1 MTMRRKIFLASVVF
15 LLLAQG
21 AFAAQI
27 GDFKSPSLDGEVF
40 TQEILK
46 DAKLT
51 VFNVWG
57 TFCPPCLRE
66 MPDLGELAA
75 ELKADGV
82 QIVGLLCDWYDQNGE
97 FSMKQISEAKNL
109 IEQTHANYLH
119 LLLNGDLEAGLGA
132 IRAIPKTF
140 FVSSGGEILG
150 AVTGAQSKE
159 KWRAVISEMLE
170 KCGR

>member
-1 MTMRRKIFLASVVF
+1 MRRKILLAAAAF
-15 LLLAQG
+15 LLLASTALG
-21 AFAAQI
+21 AQL
-27 GDFKSPSLDGEVF
+27 GDFKSQSLDGEVF

-46 DAKLT
+46 GAKLT

-75 ELKADGV
+75 ELKDEGV
-82 QIVGLLCDWYDQNGE
+82 QIVGLVCDWYDQNGE
-97 FSMKQISEAKNL
+97 FSMRQISEAKNL
-109 IEQTHANYLH
+109 VAQTRANYLH
-119 LLLNGDLEAGLGA
+119 LLLNDELEAGLGA

-140 FVSSGGEILG
+140 FVSSEGEILG

-159 KWRAVISEMLE
+159 KWRAIISEMLE
-170 KCGR
+170 RCGR